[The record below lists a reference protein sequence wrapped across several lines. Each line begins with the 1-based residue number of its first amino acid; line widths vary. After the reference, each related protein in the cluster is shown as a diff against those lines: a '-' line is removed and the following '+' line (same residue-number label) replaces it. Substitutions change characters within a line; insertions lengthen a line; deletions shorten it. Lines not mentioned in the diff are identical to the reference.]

1 MAKAQR
7 WWLGALAVA
16 AALFVTQAA
25 ARPPEPVD
33 GADLTIAY
41 RAMQTF
47 NRGNWQGARTEA
59 AMARDPLVA
68 KLVAWRTL
76 RLKEKTSTF
85 AEISGF
91 LAANPDWAGLMPL
104 RRHGERNMPDTM
116 SASAVVAWFSQLPPI
131 TGEGK
136 YRLGSALV
144 ASGGRES
151 GTALLREAWTD
162 HDINGRTERKLV
174 GDHGRLLRPADHWAR
189 VDRLLWGD
197 QVTAA
202 RRVMPHLDEGHRLLA
217 KARIALITG
226 TGGVDAAIAK
236 VPPALASDPGLLYQR
251 IRWRRNSG
259 NDSGAAAL
267 LSTPP
272 SELGEERQWLTQRLA
287 LTREAISSG
296 RHADA
301 YTIIATHGQTR
312 AAGVAEA
319 EWLAGWLALR
329 HLNRPKAAFAHFI
342 AMHKVVKLPISVGR
356 AAYWAGRAAKA
367 AGNTS
372 DASLWYQRAASRP
385 TSYYG
390 QLAAVA
396 LGRSVL
402 RLPPAMRPV
411 MASGFEARE
420 QIRLARLLG
429 ELGENRLISLV
440 LAHALD
446 NASTPLERVRIA
458 RIPLDY
464 DQSHIAIR
472 AAKRA
477 QRDGIV
483 VLDAA
488 YPVPKVF
495 ARWMPSTGAPELAVM
510 LALARQES
518 EMNPGVVSSAGARG
532 LVQLMPAT
540 ARMMAGQ
547 LGLAYE
553 ANRLTSDPAY
563 NLQLGSAYL
572 ADRLVEFGNSHV
584 LAFAAYNAGP
594 GRVRTWLRKYG
605 DPRSPGV
612 DVVDWIEQIPFS
624 ETRNYVQRVL
634 EGTQVYRVLLAG
646 RGDRPKLTLMA
657 EMLGRSTQ

>member
-1 MAKAQR
+1 MAKAQLR
-7 WWLGALAVA
+7 WLGTVMA
-16 AALFVTQAA
+16 AATLFAAQAT

-41 RAMQTF
+41 RAMQAF
-47 NRGNWQGARTEA
+47 NRGNWQNARAEA
-59 AMARDPLVA
+59 ATARDPLVA
-68 KLVAWRTL
+68 KLVAWRIL
-76 RLKEKTSTF
+76 RMREKTSTF

-91 LAANPDWAGLMPL
+91 LAANPDWAGLAPL
-104 RRHGERNMPDTM
+104 RRHGERSMPDTM

-136 YRLGSALV
+136 FRLGAALV
-144 ASGGRES
+144 ATGGRER
-151 GTALLREAWTD
+151 GNALLREAWTD
-162 HDINGRTERKLV
+162 HDIDRQTENRLLAEFGRV
-174 GDHGRLLRPADHWAR
+174 LRPADHWAR
-189 VDRLLWGD
+189 VDRLLWDD

-202 RRVMPHLDEGHRLLA
+202 RRILPHLDEGHRLLA

-226 TGGVDAAIAK
+226 AGGVDAAVAR

-267 LSTPP
+267 LMAPP
-272 SELGEERQWLTQRLA
+272 ATLGEERQWLTQRLV
-287 LTREAISSG
+287 LTREAISDG

-301 YTIIATHGQTR
+301 YRIIAAHGQTR

-319 EWLAGWLALR
+319 KWLAGWLALR
-329 HLNRPKAAFAHFI
+329 HLNQPRAAFAHFI

-367 AGNTS
+367 AGNVS
-372 DASLWYQRAASRP
+372 DASLWFQRAASRP

-390 QLAAVA
+390 QLATVA
-396 LGRSVL
+396 LGRKML

-411 MASGFEARE
+411 AAAGFEARE

-429 ELGENRLISLV
+429 ELGEDRLMSMV

-446 NASTPLERVRIA
+446 TASTPLERVRIA

-464 DQSHIAIR
+464 DQSHVAIR
-472 AAKRA
+472 AAKKA
-477 QRDGIV
+477 QRDGVV

-488 YPVPKVF
+488 YPVPNVF
-495 ARWMPSTGAPELAVM
+495 AQWVPSTGAPELAVM

-540 ARMMAGQ
+540 AKMMARQ

-553 ANRLTSDPAY
+553 SRRLTSDPAY
-563 NLQLGSAYL
+563 NLKLGSAYL
-572 ADRLVEFGNSHV
+572 ADRLDEFGGSHV

-594 GRVRTWLRKYG
+594 GRVRTWLRRNG

-657 EMLGRSTQ
+657 EMLGHSPQ

>member
-1 MAKAQR
+1 LAKCAR
-7 WWLGALAVA
+7 RGRHG
-16 AALFVTQAA
+16 
-25 ARPPEPVD
+25 ARPAGGQAGGLANPETE
-33 GADLTIAY
+33 GQDL
-41 RAMQTF
+41 
-47 NRGNWQGARTEA
+47 
-59 AMARDPLVA
+59 
-68 KLVAWRTL
+68 
-76 RLKEKTSTF
+76 TF

-91 LAANPDWAGLMPL
+91 LAANPDWAGLAPL
-104 RRHGERNMPDTM
+104 RRQGEKSMPDTL
-116 SASAVVAWFSQLPPI
+116 SASAVVAWFRQLSPI

-136 YRLGSALV
+136 FRLGAALV
-144 ASGGRES
+144 ATGGRDS
-151 GTALLREAWTD
+151 GSAMLREAWTD
-162 HDINGRTERKLV
+162 HDLERATENKLIA
-174 GDHGRLLRPADHWAR
+174 DHGRLLRAADHWAR

-202 RRVMPHLDEGHRLLA
+202 RRMLPHLDEGYRLLA

-226 TGGVDAAIAK
+226 RGGVDAAVAK

-251 IRWRRNSG
+251 IRWRRNAG

-267 LSTPP
+267 LASPP
-272 SELGEERQWLTQRLA
+272 SELGEERQWLAQRLA
-287 LTREAISSG
+287 LTREAISDG

-301 YTIIATHGQTR
+301 YRIIAAHGQTR

-329 HLNRPKAAFAHFI
+329 HLNRPRAAFAHFI

-396 LGRSVL
+396 LGRRVL

-411 MASGFEARE
+411 PAAGFEARE

-429 ELGENRLISLV
+429 ELGEDRLMSLV

-446 NASTPLERVRIA
+446 TASTPLERVRIA

-464 DQSHIAIR
+464 DQSHVAIR

-477 QRDGIV
+477 QRDGSV

-495 ARWMPSTGAPELAVM
+495 ARWMPGAGAPELAVM

-518 EMNPGVVSSAGARG
+518 EMNPSVVSSAGARG

-540 ARMMAGQ
+540 ARMMARQ

-553 ANRLTSDPAY
+553 SHRLTSDPAY

-594 GRVRTWLRKYG
+594 GRVRTWLRKNG

-612 DVVDWIEQIPFS
+612 DVVDWIEQIPFN

-634 EGTQVYRVLLAG
+634 EGTQVYRVRLAG

-657 EMLGRSTQ
+657 EMLGRNTQ